1 MNLLIIIS
9 KKNLKN
15 SPQVCPY
22 NLYAEQLSGTAF
34 TAPRESNQRSWLYR
48 ILPPVKHIPFR
59 KIEKNLL
66 TNNWNEYDEPDPNQ
80 IRWNPFD
87 LPKNDSKVDF
97 VQVAINLLIFIYLYY
112 SK

>member
-1 MNLLIIIS
+1 MNLFIIIS

-66 TNNWNEYDEPDPNQ
+66 TNNWSEYDEPDPNQ

-87 LPKNDSKVDF
+87 LTKV
-97 VQVAINLLIFIYLYY
+97 LIMKLQLCQNYVILRYL
-112 SK
+112 